1 MMHWI
6 TGWNLLT
13 SFGKVVINPNKIV
26 NLWDQGNE
34 RVVNSIKVYVVI
46 MKIVTYPIEV
56 ILNDVL
62 ASFDKFPIETI

>member
-1 MMHWI
+1 
-6 TGWNLLT
+6 
-13 SFGKVVINPNKIV
+13 VVINPNKIV

-34 RVVNSIKVYVVI
+34 SVVNSIKVYVVI